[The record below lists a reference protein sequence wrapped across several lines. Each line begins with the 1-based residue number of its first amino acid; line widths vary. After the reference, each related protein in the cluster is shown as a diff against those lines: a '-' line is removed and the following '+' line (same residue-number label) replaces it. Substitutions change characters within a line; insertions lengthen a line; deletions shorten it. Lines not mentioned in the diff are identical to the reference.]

1 MRIYASPFWLPK
13 EGNSRKEYED
23 AFFPRERGQIRTT
36 QASFGVA
43 DGASEGI
50 FSGWWAQIL
59 ATSFCQRPDS
69 DFDEALREAHRRW
82 RRRVGRYIGQRR
94 RSGRPLRWYEESA
107 LQSGAFASLLVLSL
121 DDLTDVNGKP
131 RGTWSSVAVGD
142 SCLFQT
148 RGRELV
154 ARFPLNSAAEFG
166 NRPLL
171 IASRPERNGRM
182 HDSIRTIQGEWRS
195 NDRFYLMT
203 DAIAGWFL
211 AESEAGGTPWDILA
225 NLNAAA
231 QIQTF
236 ADLIADLRARHAIR
250 NDDVTVVRIDID

>member
-1 MRIYASPFWLPK
+1 M
-13 EGNSRKEYED
+13 
-23 AFFPRERGQIRTT
+23 
-36 QASFGVA
+36 
-43 DGASEGI
+43 
-50 FSGWWAQIL
+50 
-59 ATSFCQRPDS
+59 
-69 DFDEALREAHRRW
+69 
-82 RRRVGRYIGQRR
+82 
-94 RSGRPLRWYEESA
+94 
-107 LQSGAFASLLVLSL
+107 
-121 DDLTDVNGKP
+121 
-131 RGTWSSVAVGD
+131 
-142 SCLFQT
+142 
-148 RGRELV
+148 V

-171 IASRPERNGRM
+171 IASRPERNGRV